1 MLKWVLQLNRY
12 PLDSPWKLKLVQRAI
27 RDKYPPPQKIQF
39 TLNVMEKDG
48 SVENSL
54 KYVLD
59 GQINEGRVAMESKTF
74 RTDPHGKDLSELM
87 VSAEK
92 NEQEL
97 ELETQWVYDR
107 DDFADLKYLLE
118 EGAPI
123 ETETSESNF
132 DAITAKFPKNL
143 KLITSDGTQFVMTN
157 SEMVCLASGY
167 FRAFLTEHT
176 TELTVECSDVEAI
189 NICLVYMVTRHYKKP
204 AQLTPRLASE
214 ISSLAEH
221 WFTNPDSEKLRS
233 SLEKHLC
240 LELQTN
246 YEDLPY
252 VCNLMIIAEDAK
264 FRNVETCCIATI
276 VSYHAHDF
284 IRTMIHTVS
293 CLVQI
298 ST

>member
-1 MLKWVLQLNRY
+1 MIFSKLEGKIYKILFRVLQLNRY

-132 DAITAKFPKNL
+132 DAITAKSVFDLQHFFEFKKFFFRFPKNL

-189 NICLVYMVTRHYKKP
+189 NIVG
-204 AQLTPRLASE
+204 
-214 ISSLAEH
+214 
-221 WFTNPDSEKLRS
+221 
-233 SLEKHLC
+233 
-240 LELQTN
+240 
-246 YEDLPY
+246 
-252 VCNLMIIAEDAK
+252 
-264 FRNVETCCIATI
+264 
-276 VSYHAHDF
+276 
-284 IRTMIHTVS
+284 
-293 CLVQI
+293 
-298 ST
+298 